1 MFIGGVKLL
10 DGRIILAFEMEDT
23 PAQPTSKTNIL
34 KWAVTGLV
42 AVIIFGRL
50 FMNAIKFGPGLAIV
64 IAIAAVAVGIYL
76 NYRDGQNSVYNHLRY
91 LHLGNRFFIG
101 LGAVVVLSATGFY
114 WAGLYY
120 LAVVGLVALFG
131 LLGYD
136 TWRVYRIAGKVSAER
151 KVPKVLSLSDEMNI
165 RVVVHNAGPKEV
177 NVVLTDELPA
187 DLQIRNHQIAFE
199 LPAETDRELAYPI
212 RPLTRGEYDFGN
224 INLFLTTDWKLAE
237 RRLEIPAQMMVPVYP
252 SILQMQQFTLKAK
265 TTVPAAGRK
274 RLRRLAKSYEFDQ
287 IKEYVLGDDY
297 RSINWKATG
306 RRNALM
312 VNQYEDERAQRIFCC
327 IDKGRTMLMP
337 FNGLSLLDYAI
348 NATLAL
354 SNVILTK
361 EDRAGLLTFS
371 DKLGTILPADSKPD
385 HLRRIMEALYRQQ
398 DQQVESNYDLL
409 YYAGR
414 KLLGGRSLMI
424 LFTNFESS
432 YALDRVLPALRR
444 IARSHQLVVILF
456 ENTEIAEL
464 LEERA
469 EDVED
474 VYLKSTARNF
484 LQQKELMAARLRQNG
499 VRVVLTRPEKLSGA
513 VINEYLELKRR
524 GLV

>member
-1 MFIGGVKLL
+1 MKNQ
-10 DGRIILAFEMEDT
+10 LAALYD
-23 PAQPTSKTNIL
+23 
-34 KWAVTGLV
+34 
-42 AVIIFGRL
+42 
-50 FMNAIKFGPGLAIV
+50 
-64 IAIAAVAVGIYL
+64 
-76 NYRDGQNSVYNHLRY
+76 HLRY
-91 LHLGNRFFIG
+91 LYLGNRFFLALSALI
-101 LGAVVVLSATGFY
+101 VLSAVGF
-114 WAGLYY
+114 WWNGLFY
-120 LAVVGLVALFG
+120 LAIVGMIALAG
-131 LLGYD
+131 MLGYD
-136 TWRVYRIAGKVSAER
+136 IYRLYTVADKVTAER
-151 KVPKVLSLSDEMNI
+151 LTPKVFSLSDELPVRILVRNTGSQAI
-165 RVVVHNAGPKEV
+165 NAL
-177 NVVLTDELPA
+177 LTDELPF
-187 DLQIRNHQIAFE
+187 DLQIRDHSIPFQLEAD
-199 LPAETDRELAYPI
+199 AERELSYPV
-212 RPLTRGEYDFGN
+212 RPMTRGEYHFGN

-237 RRLEIPAQMMVPVYP
+237 RRLEFPAAEMVPVYP

-287 IKEYVLGDDY
+287 IKEYVVGDDF

-312 VNQYEDERAQRIFCC
+312 VNQYEDERAQRVFCC

-361 EDRAGLLTFS
+361 QDRAGLLTFA
-371 DKLGTILPADSKPD
+371 DKIGTVLPADSKPD
-385 HLRRIMEALYRQQ
+385 QLRRIMETLYRQK
-398 DQQVESNYDLL
+398 DQQTESDYDLL
-409 YYAGR
+409 YYASR

-424 LFTNFESS
+424 LFTNFESN

-444 IARSHQLVVILF
+444 IARAHQLVVILF

-464 LEERA
+464 LETRTE
-469 EDVED
+469 EVED

-484 LQQKELMAARLRQNG
+484 LQQRELMAARLRQNG
-499 VRVVLTRPEKLSGA
+499 IKVVLTRPEDLSGA
-513 VINEYLELKRR
+513 VINQYLELKRR

>member
-1 MFIGGVKLL
+1 
-10 DGRIILAFEMEDT
+10 MEDQPQNE
-23 PAQPTSKTNIL
+23 PADKVRIL
-34 KWAVTGLV
+34 KWAVAGLV
-42 AVIIFGRL
+42 GVVIVGRL
-50 FMNAIKFGPGLAIV
+50 LINAIRFGPALAIV
-64 IAIAAVAVGIYL
+64 VVLAAVAVGLYL

-91 LHLGNRFFIG
+91 LHLGNRFFMG
-101 LGAVVVLSATGFY
+101 LGAVVVLSAVGFY
-114 WAGLYY
+114 QTGLYY
-120 LAVVGLVALFG
+120 LAVLGLVALFG
-131 LLGYD
+131 LLIYD
-136 TWRVYRIAGKVSAER
+136 VWRIYRITAHISAER

-165 RVVVHNAGPKEV
+165 RVSVHNEGAEGV
-177 NVVLTDELPA
+177 NVVLNDELPA
-187 DLQIRNHQIAFE
+187 DLQIRNHQIAFD
-199 LPAETDRELAYPI
+199 LPGDTDRELTYPI
-212 RPLTRGEYDFGN
+212 RPMTRGAYDFGN
-224 INLFLTTDWKLAE
+224 LNLFLTTDWKLAE
-237 RRLEIPAQMMVPVYP
+237 RRLEIPAQTTVPVYP

-265 TTVPAAGRK
+265 TTIPAAGRK

-312 VNQYEDERAQRIFCC
+312 VNQYEDERAQRIYCC

-371 DKLGTILPADSKPD
+371 DKLGTILPADAKPD
-385 HLRRIMEALYRQQ
+385 HLRRIMESLYRQQ

-424 LFTNFESS
+424 LFTNFESN

-444 IARSHQLVVILF
+444 TARAHQLVVVLF

-464 LEERA
+464 LEDTVE
-469 EDVED
+469 EVED

-499 VRVVLTRPEKLSGA
+499 IKVVLTRPEELSGA

-524 GLV
+524 GVV